1 MLRVL
6 PEQLELESAEGESR
20 PEASRRQHG
29 TRRASSRSGGRATPP
44 RSSTRRR
51 TAADLLATEGAL
63 LTRSHLRELG
73 LERRAVDA
81 IFRALPVVALPGY
94 SRPMIRAEQYLALV
108 EQHTYHD
115 DRVRPA
121 HAKRLD

>member
-1 MLRVL
+1 MLRVP
-6 PEQLELESAEGESR
+6 PEQLELDPAEAQSR
-20 PEASRRQHG
+20 PRARLKRNEPRRTG
-29 TRRASSRSGGRATPP
+29 SKTGGFAPANG
-44 RSSTRRR
+44 STRRR

-81 IFRALPVVALPGY
+81 IFRALPVVSLPGY
-94 SRPMIRAEQYLALV
+94 SRPMIRAEQYLALIN
-108 EQHTYHD
+108 EHTYCD

-121 HAKRLD
+121 HA

>member
-1 MLRVL
+1 MLRVP
-6 PEQLELESAEGESR
+6 PEQLELDPAEAQSR
-20 PEASRRQHG
+20 PQARPKRNGPRQHG
-29 TRRASSRSGGRATPP
+29 SKTGGLATANG
-44 RSSTRRR
+44 STRRR

-81 IFRALPVVALPGY
+81 IFRALPVVSLPGY
-94 SRPMIRAEQYLALV
+94 SRPMIRAEQYLALIN
-108 EQHTYHD
+108 EHTYCD

-121 HAKRLD
+121 HA

>member
-1 MLRVL
+1 MLRVP
-6 PEQLELESAEGESR
+6 PEQLELDPAKAEPRLE
-20 PEASRRQHG
+20 
-29 TRRASSRSGGRATPP
+29 SSRSRSEP
-44 RSSTRRR
+44 RRTSSRSEGTANARHSSTRRR

-81 IFRALPVVALPGY
+81 IFRSLPVVALPGY
-94 SRPMIRAEQYLALV
+94 SRPLIRADQYLALID
-108 EQHTYHD
+108 QHTYRD

-121 HAKRLD
+121 RA